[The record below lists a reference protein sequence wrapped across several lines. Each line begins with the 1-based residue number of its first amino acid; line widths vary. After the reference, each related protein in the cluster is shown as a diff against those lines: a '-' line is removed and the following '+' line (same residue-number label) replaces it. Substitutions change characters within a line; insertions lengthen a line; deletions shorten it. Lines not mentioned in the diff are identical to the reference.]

1 MRYWRKEM
9 KQDIINLKSEQLDR
23 RYLNE
28 LIRINYYAHVIN
40 AIDNKVDFDIN
51 EDLPSLIRFGDQQIF
66 VELMRNICEDV
77 LESYGMLGKVEEFYD
92 QLSLPEVDTRTVYE
106 NVNNYVMPYADL
118 DAFDV
123 YVMDCLKEDARE

>member
-1 MRYWRKEM
+1 M

-23 RYLNE
+23 RYMNE

-66 VELMRNICEDV
+66 IELMRNICEDV

>member
-1 MRYWRKEM
+1 M
-9 KQDIINLKSEQLDR
+9 KQDIMNLKSEQLDR
-23 RYLNE
+23 RYMNE

-40 AIDNKVDFDIN
+40 AIDDKVDFDIN

-66 VELMRNICEDV
+66 IELMRNICEDV

-92 QLSLPEVDTRTVYE
+92 QLSLPEVDTRTVCE

>member
-1 MRYWRKEM
+1 M
-9 KQDIINLKSEQLDR
+9 KQDIMNLKSEQLDR
-23 RYLNE
+23 RYMNE

-40 AIDNKVDFDIN
+40 AIDDKVDFDIN
-51 EDLPSLIRFGDQQIF
+51 EDLPSSIRFGDQQIF

-92 QLSLPEVDTRTVYE
+92 QLSLPEVDTRTVFE

>member
-1 MRYWRKEM
+1 M
-9 KQDIINLKSEQLDR
+9 KQDIIDLKSDQLDR

-40 AIDNKVDFDIN
+40 AIDDKVDFDIN

>member
-1 MRYWRKEM
+1 M
-9 KQDIINLKSEQLDR
+9 KQDILNLKSEQLDR

-28 LIRINYYAHVIN
+28 LIRINYYAQVIR

-66 VELMRNICEDV
+66 IELMRNICEDV

-123 YVMDCLKEDARE
+123 YVMDCLREDARE

>member
-1 MRYWRKEM
+1 M
-9 KQDIINLKSEQLDR
+9 KQDILNLKSDQLDR
-23 RYLNE
+23 RYMNE

-40 AIDNKVDFDIN
+40 AIDDKVDFDIN

-66 VELMRNICEDV
+66 IELMRNICEDV

-92 QLSLPEVDTRTVYE
+92 QLSLPEVDTRTVCE

>member
-1 MRYWRKEM
+1 M

-92 QLSLPEVDTRTVYE
+92 QLSLPEVDTRTVCE

>member
-1 MRYWRKEM
+1 M

-23 RYLNE
+23 RYMNE

-66 VELMRNICEDV
+66 IELMRNICEDV
-77 LESYGMLGKVEEFYD
+77 LESYGMLDKVEEFYD

>member
-1 MRYWRKEM
+1 M
-9 KQDIINLKSEQLDR
+9 KQDIIDLKSEQLDR
-23 RYLNE
+23 RHMNE

-66 VELMRNICEDV
+66 IELMRNICEDV
-77 LESYGMLGKVEEFYD
+77 LESYGMLDKVEEFYD

>member
-1 MRYWRKEM
+1 M
-9 KQDIINLKSEQLDR
+9 KQDIVNLKSDQLDR
-23 RYLNE
+23 RYMNE

-51 EDLPSLIRFGDQQIF
+51 EDLPSSIRFGDQQIF

>member
-1 MRYWRKEM
+1 M
-9 KQDIINLKSEQLDR
+9 KQDIMNLKSEQLDR
-23 RYLNE
+23 RYMNE

-40 AIDNKVDFDIN
+40 AIDDKVDFDIN
-51 EDLPSLIRFGDQQIF
+51 EDLPSSIRFGDQQIF

>member
-1 MRYWRKEM
+1 M
-9 KQDIINLKSEQLDR
+9 KQDIIDLKSEQLDR
-23 RYLNE
+23 RYMNE

-40 AIDNKVDFDIN
+40 AIDDKVDFDIN

-66 VELMRNICEDV
+66 IELMRNICEDV

>member
-1 MRYWRKEM
+1 M

-51 EDLPSLIRFGDQQIF
+51 EDLPNLIRFGDQQIF

-92 QLSLPEVDTRTVYE
+92 QLSLPEVDTRTVCE

-123 YVMDCLKEDARE
+123 YVMDCLREDARE

>member
-1 MRYWRKEM
+1 M
-9 KQDIINLKSEQLDR
+9 KQDIVNLKSDQLDR
-23 RYLNE
+23 RYMNE

-40 AIDNKVDFDIN
+40 VIDDKVDFDIN
-51 EDLPSLIRFGDQQIF
+51 EDLPSLIRFGDQAIF

-92 QLSLPEVDTRTVYE
+92 QLSLPEVDTRTVFE

>member
-1 MRYWRKEM
+1 M
-9 KQDIINLKSEQLDR
+9 KQDILNLKSEQLDR

-51 EDLPSLIRFGDQQIF
+51 EDLPSLIRFGDQEIF
-66 VELMRNICEDV
+66 IELMRNICEDV
-77 LESYGMLGKVEEFYD
+77 LESYGMLEKVEEFYD
-92 QLSLPEVDTRTVYE
+92 QLSLPEVDTRTVCE

-123 YVMDCLKEDARE
+123 YVMDCLREDARE

>member
-1 MRYWRKEM
+1 M
-9 KQDIINLKSEQLDR
+9 KQDILNLKSDQLDR
-23 RYLNE
+23 RYMNE

-51 EDLPSLIRFGDQQIF
+51 EDLPSLIEFGDQQIF
-66 VELMRNICEDV
+66 IELMRNICETV
-77 LESYGMLGKVEEFYD
+77 LESYGMLDKVEEFYD

-123 YVMDCLKEDARE
+123 YVMDCLREDARE

>member
-1 MRYWRKEM
+1 M
-9 KQDIINLKSEQLDR
+9 KQDIINLKSDQLDR
-23 RYLNE
+23 RYMNE

-40 AIDNKVDFDIN
+40 VIDNKVDFDIN
-51 EDLPSLIRFGDQQIF
+51 EDLPSSIRFGDQQIF
-66 VELMRNICEDV
+66 IELMRNICEDV

-92 QLSLPEVDTRTVYE
+92 QLSLPEVDTRTVCE
-106 NVNNYVMPYADL
+106 NVNNHVMPYADL

>member
-1 MRYWRKEM
+1 M
-9 KQDIINLKSEQLDR
+9 KQDIINLKSDQLDR
-23 RYLNE
+23 RYMNE

-51 EDLPSLIRFGDQQIF
+51 EDLPSLIEFGDQAIF
-66 VELMRNICEDV
+66 VELMRNICETV
-77 LESYGMLGKVEEFYD
+77 LNSYGMLDKVEEFYD
-92 QLSLPEVDTRTVYE
+92 QLSLPEVDTRTVFE

-123 YVMDCLKEDARE
+123 YVMDCLREDARE

>member
-1 MRYWRKEM
+1 M
-9 KQDIINLKSEQLDR
+9 KQDIMNLKSDQLDR
-23 RYLNE
+23 RYMNE

-40 AIDNKVDFDIN
+40 AIDDKVDFDIN
-51 EDLPSLIRFGDQQIF
+51 EDLPSSIRFGDQQIF

>member
-1 MRYWRKEM
+1 M
-9 KQDIINLKSEQLDR
+9 KQDIIDLKSEQLDR

-123 YVMDCLKEDARE
+123 YVMDCLREDARE

>member
-1 MRYWRKEM
+1 M

-66 VELMRNICEDV
+66 IELMRNICEDV

>member
-1 MRYWRKEM
+1 M

-51 EDLPSLIRFGDQQIF
+51 EDLPSLIEFGDQQIF
-66 VELMRNICEDV
+66 IELMRNICEDV

>member
-1 MRYWRKEM
+1 M
-9 KQDIINLKSEQLDR
+9 KQVIIDLKSEQLDR
-23 RYLNE
+23 RYMNE

-51 EDLPSLIRFGDQQIF
+51 EDLPSLIRFGDQAIF

-92 QLSLPEVDTRTVYE
+92 QLSLPEVDTRTVCE
-106 NVNNYVMPYADL
+106 NVNNYVMPDADL

>member
-1 MRYWRKEM
+1 M

-23 RYLNE
+23 RYINE
-28 LIRINYYAHVIN
+28 LIRINYYAQVIR

-51 EDLPSLIRFGDQQIF
+51 EDLPSSIRFGDQQIF

-92 QLSLPEVDTRTVYE
+92 QLSLPEVDTRTVCE

>member
-1 MRYWRKEM
+1 M
-9 KQDIINLKSEQLDR
+9 KQDIINLKSDQLDR
-23 RYLNE
+23 RHMNE

>member
-1 MRYWRKEM
+1 M
-9 KQDIINLKSEQLDR
+9 KQDIISLKSEQLDR
-23 RYLNE
+23 RYMNE

-51 EDLPSLIRFGDQQIF
+51 EDLPSSIRFGDQQIF
-66 VELMRNICEDV
+66 IELMRNICEDV

-106 NVNNYVMPYADL
+106 NVNNDVMPYADL

-123 YVMDCLKEDARE
+123 YAIDCLKEDARE

>member
-1 MRYWRKEM
+1 M
-9 KQDIINLKSEQLDR
+9 KQDILNLKSEQLDR

-28 LIRINYYAHVIN
+28 LIRINYYAQVIR

-66 VELMRNICEDV
+66 IELMRNICEDV
-77 LESYGMLGKVEEFYD
+77 LESYGMLEKVEEFYD

-123 YVMDCLKEDARE
+123 YVMDCLREDARE

>member
-1 MRYWRKEM
+1 M

-51 EDLPSLIRFGDQQIF
+51 EDLPSLIRFGDQEIF
-66 VELMRNICEDV
+66 IELMRNICEDV
-77 LESYGMLGKVEEFYD
+77 LESYGMLEKVEEFYD
-92 QLSLPEVDTRTVYE
+92 QLSLPEVDTRTVCE

>member
-1 MRYWRKEM
+1 M

-51 EDLPSLIRFGDQQIF
+51 EDLPSLIRFGDQEIF
-66 VELMRNICEDV
+66 IELMRNICEDV

-123 YVMDCLKEDARE
+123 YVMDCLREDARE

>member
-1 MRYWRKEM
+1 M
-9 KQDIINLKSEQLDR
+9 KQDIVNLKSEQLDR
-23 RYLNE
+23 RYMNE

>member
-1 MRYWRKEM
+1 M
-9 KQDIINLKSEQLDR
+9 KQDIINLKSDQLDR
-23 RYLNE
+23 RYMNE
-28 LIRINYYAHVIN
+28 IIRINYYAQVIR

-51 EDLPSLIRFGDQQIF
+51 EDLPSSIRFGDQQIF

>member
-1 MRYWRKEM
+1 M
-9 KQDIINLKSEQLDR
+9 KQDIIDLKNEQLDR

-66 VELMRNICEDV
+66 IELMRNICEDV

-92 QLSLPEVDTRTVYE
+92 QLSLPEVDTRTVCE

>member
-1 MRYWRKEM
+1 M
-9 KQDIINLKSEQLDR
+9 KQDILNLKSDQLDR
-23 RYLNE
+23 RYMNE

-40 AIDNKVDFDIN
+40 AIDDKVDFDIN

-66 VELMRNICEDV
+66 IELMRNICEDV

>member
-1 MRYWRKEM
+1 M
-9 KQDIINLKSEQLDR
+9 KQDIINLKSDQLDR
-23 RYLNE
+23 RYMNE

-51 EDLPSLIRFGDQQIF
+51 EDLPNLIRFGDQQIF
-66 VELMRNICEDV
+66 IELMRNICEDV

>member
-1 MRYWRKEM
+1 M
-9 KQDIINLKSEQLDR
+9 KQDIVNLKSEQLDR
-23 RYLNE
+23 RYMNE

-66 VELMRNICEDV
+66 IELMRNICEDV

>member
-1 MRYWRKEM
+1 M
-9 KQDIINLKSEQLDR
+9 KQDIIDLKSEQLDR
-23 RYLNE
+23 RYMNE

-66 VELMRNICEDV
+66 IELMRNLCEDV

>member
-1 MRYWRKEM
+1 M
-9 KQDIINLKSEQLDR
+9 KQDIVNLKSEQLDR
-23 RYLNE
+23 RYMNE

-40 AIDNKVDFDIN
+40 AIDDKVDFDIN

-66 VELMRNICEDV
+66 IELMRNICEDV

-92 QLSLPEVDTRTVYE
+92 QLSLPEVDARTVYE

>member
-1 MRYWRKEM
+1 M
-9 KQDIINLKSEQLDR
+9 KQDILNLKSDQLDR
-23 RYLNE
+23 RYMNE

-40 AIDNKVDFDIN
+40 AVDDMVDFDIN
-51 EDLPSLIRFGDQQIF
+51 EDLPSLIRFGDQAIF

-106 NVNNYVMPYADL
+106 NVNRYVMPYADL

-123 YVMDCLKEDARE
+123 YVMDCLREDARE

>member
-1 MRYWRKEM
+1 M
-9 KQDIINLKSEQLDR
+9 KQDIVNLKSDQLDR
-23 RYLNE
+23 RYMNE

-92 QLSLPEVDTRTVYE
+92 QLSLPEVDTRTVFE

-123 YVMDCLKEDARE
+123 YVMDCLREDARE

>member
-1 MRYWRKEM
+1 M
-9 KQDIINLKSEQLDR
+9 KQVIIDLKSEQLDR
-23 RYLNE
+23 RYMNE

-40 AIDNKVDFDIN
+40 AVDNKVDFDIN